1 MDAKGLD
8 VAKEPGRRIRDEL
21 DERVRPRRPWLL
33 IIASLLLAG
42 LATWTGF
49 QWKKGA
55 DQEMKLKAEVKQVYL
70 EAEQLRAQAAQS
82 QQRVSL
88 LEKQVMALSAE
99 REATTKRIEELEA
112 ELSAAKARLA
122 GKKPPTTPAKPTPK
136 R

>member
-1 MDAKGLD
+1 M
-8 VAKEPGRRIRDEL
+8 

-33 IIASLLLAG
+33 IIASLLLAA

-55 DQEMKLKAEVKQVYL
+55 DQEMKLRAELKQVYL

-112 ELSAAKARLA
+112 ELTRARQ
-122 GKKPPTTPAKPTPK
+122 GTKKPPAKPAPK

>member
-1 MDAKGLD
+1 MDAKERDLE
-8 VAKEPGRRIRDEL
+8 KEPGGRIREEMDAG
-21 DERVRPRRPWLL
+21 VRPARPWLL

-42 LATWTGF
+42 LALWTGV
-49 QWKKGA
+49 QWKQGL
-55 DQEMKLKAEVKQVYL
+55 DREGKLRAELKQVYL

-112 ELSAAKARLA
+112 ELAAAKARLG
-122 GKKPPTTPAKPTPK
+122 GKKPPAPAKPAPK